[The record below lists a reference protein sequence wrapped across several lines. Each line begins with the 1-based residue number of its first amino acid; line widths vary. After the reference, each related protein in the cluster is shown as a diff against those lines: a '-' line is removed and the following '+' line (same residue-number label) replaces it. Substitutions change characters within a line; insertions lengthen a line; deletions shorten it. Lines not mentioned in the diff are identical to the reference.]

1 MSIKIKSGFSSSAIL
16 SASLPF
22 ATLTTVCEVRF
33 VIMIRCV
40 SRVVSESSTS
50 KIFFDPVAAGSGGI
64 ARVVLVDMDLRLTI
78 AGFAKSFAQGKLH
91 PPRGL

>member
-1 MSIKIKSGFSSSAIL
+1 
-16 SASLPF
+16 
-22 ATLTTVCEVRF
+22 
-33 VIMIRCV
+33 MIRCV

-50 KIFFDPVAAGSGGI
+50 KIFFDPVAAGSVGI